1 MRSLFIIHD
10 TIANK
15 ISYYHL
21 ACFCIALPFDFFY
34 SQLVLISF
42 AMHTLIHL
50 KKDRLPLLLHKNT
63 ILPVSVFLLSVATIF
78 YSTDKTEGLNIAGRQ
93 SAIFIIPV
101 LLALNP
107 LNFSIYKLPLLKIFA
122 FTCTAVILYLY
133 IDAIRTIL
141 YFHLPFSALFT
152 TAFINHNFSLPV
164 AMHATYLSMYAAF
177 ALLIFLYAII
187 KTQNHNEKIFFIA
200 CCCLLFTG
208 IVQLTSRAVLGGMLF
223 IIPVG
228 VSFFLLTGK
237 KRIIFLGISGVIAV
251 ALFFTITKIDAF
263 KTRYVSELK
272 NDLTQAAINNE
283 ILEPRVARWQLAF
296 DLVKQSPVIGYGTGT
311 EKELLKQ
318 KYFDNKLYISY
329 LEEFNE
335 HSQYLSSLL
344 RAGIIGLC
352 LYLFVLYHGFSV
364 AVKDKDFLFFSFMAL
379 IAMVS
384 VSENI
389 LDLNKGI
396 FFYSFFFSFFL
407 TGSQS
412 QILYRGNQAT
422 F

>member
-1 MRSLFIIHD
+1 MKSLFIID
-10 TIANK
+10 DNMANK

-42 AMHTLIHL
+42 ALHTLIHL
-50 KKDRLPLLLHKNT
+50 KQSRFRLFADKNT
-63 ILPVSVFLLSVATIF
+63 LIPITIFLLGLLTIF
-78 YSTDKTEGLNIAGRQ
+78 YSSDKTEGLNIAGRQ

-107 LNFSIYKLPLLKIFA
+107 LDLSTYKLPLLKIFA
-122 FTCTAVILYLY
+122 LTCTAVILYLY
-133 IDAIRTIL
+133 ADAVHTL
-141 YFHLPFSALFT
+141 VYFHLPLSTLFT

-177 ALLIFLYAII
+177 ALLTFLYVII
-187 KTQNHNEKIFFIA
+187 KESSRNEKIFFSF
-200 CCCLLFTG
+200 CSCLLFSG
-208 IVQLTSRAVLGGMLF
+208 IVQLTSRAVFGGMLL

-228 VSFFLLTGK
+228 VSFFLLNGK
-237 KRIIFLGISGVIAV
+237 KRIVFLSISGVIAV
-251 ALFFTITKIDAF
+251 TSFFIITKIDAF

-272 NDLTQAAINNE
+272 NDLTQTAINNE

-296 DLVKQSPVIGYGTGT
+296 DLVKKSPVIGYGAGS

-335 HSQYLSSLL
+335 HSQYLSFLL
-344 RAGIIGLC
+344 RAGVIGLC
-352 LYLFVLYHGFSV
+352 LYLFVLYYGFSV
-364 AVKDKDFLFFSFMAL
+364 AVKNKDFLFFSFMAL
-379 IAMVS
+379 IATVS

-407 TGSQS
+407 TGNQP
-412 QILYRGNQAT
+412 QIFYRGNQAT

>member
-1 MRSLFIIHD
+1 MKTLFIIND
-10 TIANK
+10 NTANK

-21 ACFCIALPFDFFY
+21 VCFCMALPFDFFY

-42 AMHTLIHL
+42 AIHTLIHL
-50 KKDRLPLLLHKNT
+50 QSGRLRLLLNKNT
-63 ILPVSVFLLSVATIF
+63 LIPISIYFLGLITII
-78 YSTDKTEGLNIAGRQ
+78 YSSNKAEGLNIAGRQ
-93 SAIFIIPV
+93 AAIFIIPV

-107 LNFSIYKLPLLKIFA
+107 INLSTYKIALLKIFA
-122 FTCTAVILYLY
+122 LTCTAIMLYLY
-133 IDAIRTIL
+133 ADAVHTII
-141 YFHLPFSALFT
+141 YFHLPLSTLFT
-152 TAFINHNFSLPV
+152 NAFINHNFSLPV

-177 ALLIFLYAII
+177 ALLTFLYIII
-187 KTQNHNEKIFFIA
+187 KESNRNEKVFFSV
-200 CCCLLFTG
+200 CCCILFTG
-208 IVQLTSRAVLGGMLF
+208 IVQLTSRAVFGGMLL

-237 KRIIFLGISGVIAV
+237 KRIVFLSTSGIIAV
-251 ALFFTITKIDAF
+251 ATFLTITKIDAF
-263 KTRYVSELK
+263 KTRYVNELK
-272 NDLTQAAINNE
+272 NDLTQAVINNE
-283 ILEPRVARWQLAF
+283 ILEPRIARWQLAF
-296 DLVKQSPVIGYGTGT
+296 NLVKQSPVIGYGTGS

-318 KYFDNKLYISY
+318 AYFDNKLYISY

-335 HSQYLSSLL
+335 HSQYLSFLL

-364 AVKDKDFLFFSFMAL
+364 AVKNNDFLFFSFMAL
-379 IAMVS
+379 ITTVS

-407 TGSQS
+407 TGNLP
-412 QILYRGNQAT
+412 QIFYRGNQSIN
-422 F
+422 